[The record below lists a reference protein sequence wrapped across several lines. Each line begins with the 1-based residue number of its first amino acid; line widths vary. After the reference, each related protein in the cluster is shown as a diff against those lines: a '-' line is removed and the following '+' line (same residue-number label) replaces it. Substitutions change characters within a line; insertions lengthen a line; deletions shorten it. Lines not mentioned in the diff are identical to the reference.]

1 MCTSRFGELA
11 DLHESLL
18 EDGYSD
24 VQLIGVGKDSHL
36 SSLSNWTSS
45 NNIPVTADEGSFPV
59 WNAWGAGQRDLF
71 VIDSDGQ
78 VVLHQN
84 ISGGL
89 PSNLNIKL

>member
-1 MCTSRFGELA
+1 M
-11 DLHESLL
+11 
-18 EDGYSD
+18 
-24 VQLIGVGKDSHL
+24 IGVGKDSHM

-71 VIDSDGQ
+71 VMNSDGQ
-78 VVLHQN
+78 VVLQQN

-89 PSNLNIKL
+89 PSNLESL